1 MGSRVS
7 APPWRE
13 VAIIWYR
20 GFVLF
25 EIVWFIYLF
34 FLFPLGE
41 IVYLLLVPWI
51 FFLGKVSRFVL
62 LGRHE
67 REKGRERRKW
77 REGRRE
83 RGREKKKREKK
94 KELDQYNMYVIGSK
108 WENFAFVLWTYIKH
122 TLESDV
128 SFPNVNFYVILTWIC
143 WKNYTYLKAIFLF
156 RWMCHLLFL
165 L

>member
-1 MGSRVS
+1 MFYLKLCG
-7 APPWRE
+7 
-13 VAIIWYR
+13 
-20 GFVLF
+20 L
-25 EIVWFIYLF
+25 FIYFSF
-34 FLFPLGE
+34 FLWEKLFTCFLFH
-41 IVYLLLVPWI
+41 WF

-83 RGREKKKREKK
+83 RGRGRKKRKKK
-94 KELDQYNMYVIGSK
+94 KELDQYNMYVIGSR

-128 SFPNVNFYVILTWIC
+128 SFPKVNFYVILTWIC